1 MGEDNLI
8 LSLKDFDLLLTVE
21 PNNAIARTERTKTAQ
36 LIREDEK
43 NKKSQSASGFLVSG
57 KKGSSSSSSFAEIPR
72 SSSSSSS
79 SSNSKSGSRSGSGTG
94 TGIVGEGVGMAE
106 RSSRR
111 IATSSSTLPL
121 PPAPVPV
128 PIPPS
133 APSLSSSNP
142 PFPPNATSTTAAVT
156 TTTAAAIINIM
167 ASTELSSSSAKPLV
181 TQTEKS
187 ISQPIIQNKLNK
199 REPIVPSEVP
209 KTLYELERAW
219 RGLRDRPDLFGKY
232 LTQNI
237 TKKST
242 VKKVFKE
249 AISPELLNSVFI
261 SLRDFCSVDVILTV
275 LGGLS
280 LLSHFSMTLALFPEE
295 DLTCIKSIFT
305 KFLDID
311 VIEENKRNSVVQL
324 KELYKM

>member
-79 SSNSKSGSRSGSGTG
+79 NSKSGSRSGSGTG

-121 PPAPVPV
+121 PPASVPVPV
-128 PIPPS
+128 PPS

-142 PFPPNATSTTAAVT
+142 PFPPNATSTTAAT
-156 TTTAAAIINIM
+156 NTTAAVIINIM

-295 DLTCIKSIFT
+295 DLMCIKSIFT